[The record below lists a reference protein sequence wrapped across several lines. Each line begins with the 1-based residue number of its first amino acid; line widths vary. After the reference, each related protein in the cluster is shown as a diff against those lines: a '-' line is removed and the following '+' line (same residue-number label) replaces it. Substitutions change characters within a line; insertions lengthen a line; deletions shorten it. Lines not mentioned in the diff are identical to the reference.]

1 VMNKA
6 KVAIVAAVVVL
17 VAVVALPAGAGS
29 GNITGYPT
37 KIARVNLSGYKLQT
51 FYPLGTNAVNTF
63 DQNYL
68 SSNHV
73 SAVGVKGPGKG
84 LVFTSKYIAMPV
96 GHKLLMVTWYLAKGT
111 ITDVFV
117 MNFATGIVSDVAPNK
132 KPQSLGTVK
141 IMKAGPHAIP

>member
-1 VMNKA
+1 MGKA
-6 KVAIVAAVVVL
+6 KLAIVAAVV
-17 VAVVALPAGAGS
+17 AVMAAVALPASAGS

-37 KIARVNLSGYKLQT
+37 RLTTVDLTGYKLQT

-63 DQNYL
+63 DQDYL
-68 SSNHV
+68 SGNHV
-73 SAVGVKGPGKG
+73 SAVGVKGPGQG
-84 LVFTSKYIAMPV
+84 LVFKSKYIAMPV

-141 IMKAGPHAIP
+141 ILKAGPHAIP